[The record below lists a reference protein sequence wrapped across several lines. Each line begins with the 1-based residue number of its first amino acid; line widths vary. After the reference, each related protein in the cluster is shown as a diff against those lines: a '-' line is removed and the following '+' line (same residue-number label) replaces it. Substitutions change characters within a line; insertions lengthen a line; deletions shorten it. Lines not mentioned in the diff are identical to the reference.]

1 MSKLIN
7 KISSFFNNMFERF
20 KSTGKDGINW
30 IGTDGII
37 TMETSALLVIFL
49 MIFFNPLTSMLISF
63 FIVSAKCLLDKT
75 RGSDK
80 ERHDFICALV
90 GVVAG
95 VILGAAT
102 LSIKL
107 L

>member
-1 MSKLIN
+1 
-7 KISSFFNNMFERF
+7 MFERF
-20 KSTGKDGINW
+20 KNTGKDGINW

-49 MIFFNPLTSMLISF
+49 MIFFMPITSMLISF
-63 FIVSAKCLLDKT
+63 LIVTAKCLLDKK
-75 RGSDK
+75 RGSNK

-90 GVVAG
+90 GVIAG
-95 VILGAAT
+95 VILGAAA